1 MAEFVY
7 NPSDKRSLNT
17 FVGKVY
23 GYMFFGLL
31 LTAIIAFGLG
41 ILFNIWIFGTINTS
55 NIDYSD
61 VSTNINANG
70 VGVLLG
76 TLIVSG
82 IGLLVMSLVVTFTMM
97 RGKHSVAVPAL
108 IYSILMGT
116 MLSSLVV
123 FIPWEILGITFAI
136 TAGIFGI
143 MYLIATLTKGSLSFL
158 GILGIGLFLGAMFI
172 SLIGIILTL
181 TGVLGDYTHLYWI
194 VSLLTFAAI
203 LFITIYDMWRI
214 KVIAQSGEEND
225 NLALY
230 CAFILYVDFIN
241 IFLRVLRI
249 VLYLYSKRR

>member
-1 MAEFVY
+1 MAEYVF
-7 NPSDKRSLNT
+7 NPSDKRSVNT

-41 ILFNIWIFGTINTS
+41 IIFNLWIFGTMNTAT
-55 NIDYSD
+55 IDYSD
-61 VSTNINANG
+61 VNTNINASG
-70 VGVLLG
+70 VSVLLA
-76 TLIVSG
+76 TLIISG
-82 IGLLVMSLVVTFTMM
+82 IGLLIVSLIVTFTAL

-158 GILGIGLFLGAMFI
+158 GILGLGLFLGAMFL
-172 SLIGIILTL
+172 SLIGVILML
-181 TGVLGDYTHLYWI
+181 TGALGDYMYLYWI
-194 VSLLTFAAI
+194 ISLMTFAAI

-214 KVIAQSGEEND
+214 KVIAQNGEGNN
-225 NLALY
+225 NLAMY

-249 VLYLYSKRR
+249 VLYLYSRKR